1 MEENMEQNNNDEQK
15 LVRQI
20 MDDKNSDA
28 LDTLQTIM
36 LKKCAKRIASV
47 QKE

>member
-1 MEENMEQNNNDEQK
+1 MEENMEQKDAEK
-15 LVRQI
+15 LVKQI

-28 LDTLQTIM
+28 LDTLQTLM
-36 LKKCAKRIASV
+36 LKKCAERIATV